1 MAKKFTKFFAVFL
14 AALLLLAGCETPK
27 TSTGEKETSKVG
39 GKSTLVINGDYTVPP
54 TGHGNPFIG
63 GYVNGIEPYMYDNL
77 FVYAP
82 FPKGEFK
89 AHLGESFE
97 FNNNVLTIKLKEGLK
112 WSDGSN
118 LTTKDVETAYYMA
131 FGRRQIWE
139 YLESINV
146 VDDLNIE
153 LHFKNSSPLILNMVF
168 DIKMNAPQSVYG
180 EWADKY
186 KELVAKREYHPE
198 TLTYWFNPEIDAKLQ
213 EINTDLENV
222 KPDVT
227 KIITS
232 GPFTVDK
239 FTTSEALLVKNPNYR
254 EDLSIDV
261 LKVVRV
267 TTPEL
272 AANAMIDGSLDI
284 HSGGIVRDTE
294 NQIIQQVSDY
304 KAYYVSEYS
313 QMSVI
318 FNTQKYPANLKEFRQ
333 AMGYLINKEELMPIT
348 EPGSLPSEDT
358 LTGLPVTLQEA
369 WGVKDFADK
378 ELNAYTFDP
387 EKAESILKD
396 LGWIRNKD
404 NKWVDDKGKLVEFEL
419 TCNTGWGSAM
429 LPGEAIA
436 TRLNEFG
443 ITVNF
448 RPMEDGAYYD
458 HYSNGK
464 HTVAIEF
471 APAGN
476 VLYAHPYGSYVSL
489 FKDRL
494 NLMGLQTNKDGQVI
508 LESDGKEV
516 NVTALVDK
524 LFLAQGD
531 EIKTLTEQLMKVTHD
546 NALFIPYLEKGFPIR
561 TLKGQYQLDGV
572 TPDEVIK
579 DVRFSGV
586 GEDLFATLIKEGT
599 IK

>member
-1 MAKKFTKFFAVFL
+1 MAKNLTKVIAV
-14 AALLLLAGCETPK
+14 LLATFLILTGCET
-27 TSTGEKETSKVG
+27 SETSKQEKTTG
-39 GKSTLVINGDYTVPP
+39 PDGKSTLVINGDYTVPP

-89 AHLGESFE
+89 SHLGESYE
-97 FNNNVLTIKLKEGLK
+97 FNNNVLKIKLKEGLK
-112 WSDGSN
+112 WSDGSA

-139 YLESINV
+139 YLESVNV
-146 VDDLNIE
+146 VDDNNIE
-153 LHFKNSSPLILNMVF
+153 LHFKNASPLILNMVF
-168 DIKMNAPQSVYG
+168 DIKMNAPQKVYG
-180 EWADKY
+180 EWAEKY
-186 KELVAKREYHPE
+186 KELVDKREYHPE

-227 KIITS
+227 KVITS
-232 GPFTVDK
+232 GPYTVDK

-267 TTPEL
+267 TSPEL
-272 AANAMIDGSLDI
+272 AANAMIDGTLDI

-294 NQIIQQVSDY
+294 EQIINQVPDY

-313 QMSVI
+313 QMAVI
-318 FNTQKYPANLKEFRQ
+318 FNTQKYPANKKEFRQ
-333 AMGYLINKEELMPIT
+333 AMAYLINKDELMPIT
-348 EPGSLPSEDT
+348 EPGSLPSENT

-378 ELNAYTFDP
+378 ELNPYTFDP
-387 EKAESILKD
+387 EKAESILKG
-396 LGWIRNKD
+396 LGWTRNKD
-404 NKWVDDKGKLVEFEL
+404 NKWVDDKGKIVEFEL
-419 TCNTGWGSAM
+419 TCNAGWGSAM

-458 HYSNGK
+458 YYSNGK

-476 VLYAHPYGSYVSL
+476 VLYAHPYGTYVSL

-494 NLMGLQTNKDGQVI
+494 NLMGLQPNKDGQVI

-516 NVTALVDK
+516 NVTALTDK

-531 EIKTLTEQLMKVTHD
+531 EIKTITEQLMKVTHD

-561 TLKGQYQLDGV
+561 TLKGKYQLDGV
-572 TPDEVIK
+572 TPDDVIK
-579 DVRFSGV
+579 DARFSGV